1 MLLEIKYYF
10 QNIILNNLNKSKY
23 QSVEETSPC
32 VYIFRIKDGLSRV
45 SDLLGQLL
53 GDQAV
58 VGLHHHVLH
67 PPLLQSFRSIEI
79 KPSLLPPSPP
89 VDWPL
94 IKSRQKNNSDELQ
107 QVAGRLGY
115 LTLARLSDLHL
126 HKLSFPPVS
135 SLIEFAT
142 ESKFKLAEKS
152 RFTTRY
158 RCSWRQP
165 TMFFLIVNCIWI
177 KGFCPWWLV
186 GYWSLQF

>member
-1 MLLEIKYYF
+1 MIFPPTRRPSWPREVKRPEAREVVTLPRRDTTWKLEAIASNAISNQMLF
-10 QNIILNNLNKSKY
+10 AKY

-32 VYIFRIKDGLSRV
+32 VNIPRIKDIRNLSRV

-58 VGLHHHVLH
+58 IGLHHHVLH

-107 QVAGRLGY
+107 QVAGRL
-115 LTLARLSDLHL
+115 LSDFGSAIWLA
-126 HKLSFPPVS
+126 PPQ
-135 SLIEFAT
+135 T
-142 ESKFKLAEKS
+142 
-152 RFTTRY
+152 
-158 RCSWRQP
+158 
-165 TMFFLIVNCIWI
+165 FFSPRIVLDWI
-177 KGFCPWWLV
+177 CNRE
-186 GYWSLQF
+186 